1 MDLKKF
7 NYLYFKVRD
16 AAKETILKE
25 AELTE
30 AEFAALETE
39 LAAEVQKIKSER
51 NKNQEIGA
59 EFIRL
64 TRYLYEPDPP
74 AAKGVPCPKAVHPIQ
89 GEIIPLP
96 SATEL
101 QMPDL
106 LLWKA
111 IEQRRSLRKYADEE
125 LSRQE
130 LSFLLWATQWVKEFR
145 SNGRSEATFRN
156 VPSAGARHP
165 LETYLLLNRI
175 EGLAQGLYY
184 YHPVKHGLVLVEEGE
199 RIAEAV
205 FHGSLDQEMV
215 LKSAVTFIWVAIPL
229 RTTWRYS
236 QRGYR
241 YLYLDAGHAGQN
253 LHLAAEAIGCG
264 ACMIGAFYDEGMNEI
279 LNLDGKNAFVIYM
292 ASVGKK
298 PVSA

>member
-30 AEFAALETE
+30 AEFAAFETE
-39 LAAEVQKIKSER
+39 LADEVQKIKTER
-51 NKNQEIGA
+51 DKNQEIGA

-64 TRYLYEPDPP
+64 TRYLYDPEPPS
-74 AAKGVPCPKAVHPIQ
+74 AKGVPCPKAVNPRQ
-89 GEIIPLP
+89 GKIIPLP
-96 SATEL
+96 SATAIQLPEL
-101 QMPDL
+101 P
-106 LLWKA
+106 LWKA
-111 IEQRRSLRKYADEE
+111 IEQRHSLRKYADEK

-145 SNGRSEATFRN
+145 SNERREVTFRN

-165 LETYLLLNRI
+165 LETYLLLNRV
-175 EGLAQGLYY
+175 EGLPCGLYY
-184 YHPVKHGLVLVEEGE
+184 YHPVKHGLVLLEEGE

-205 FHGSLDQEMV
+205 FYGSLDQEMV

-241 YLYLDAGHAGQN
+241 Y
-253 LHLAAEAIGCG
+253 
-264 ACMIGAFYDEGMNEI
+264 
-279 LNLDGKNAFVIYM
+279 
-292 ASVGKK
+292 
-298 PVSA
+298 